1 MVKSMHADILV
12 WLCLL
17 IALCVLGITVAA
29 LRSDSRRFRRRLA
42 GEEAARRQWLH
53 ALADAS
59 FDGLLIHRQ
68 GMILQMNRSLVR
80 MLGAREREWLG
91 QHFANLARPDQVA
104 ALRAE
109 LEAPQP
115 QLVEFS
121 LVRTNKSEVAVEIF
135 SHNIEFEGLPATV
148 TAIRD
153 ISQRLADAA
162 RIARLTH
169 YDGLTGLANRT
180 LFGEM
185 LAAAIA
191 RNDHSSGTTTV
202 VTLDLDQFKQ
212 MNERLGRAGGD
223 LLLQQVAVRIGAMVS
238 KEDALARLGGDK
250 FALLMTSAGAPN
262 RALSLGGQL
271 AAAFGEP
278 FIIEGRLVKQ
288 ALSIGIA
295 VYPDHAADADGLM
308 KASAFALSQAQRAG
322 GGVAHMF
329 SHDEIRIARQE
340 EARSGQSD
348 VQRLADDLRV
358 AVRRGEM
365 RLVYQPVFRTA
376 ELTPIGFEALARWN
390 HPVEGLI
397 GPERFIPVA
406 DAAGL
411 NQEIGCYLLERAC
424 EAAQHA
430 GGMRMAVNLSSV
442 QLRDVNLAARIGAIL
457 RKTGLR
463 PELLEVEVAEGL
475 LVENPGGA
483 RPALQALRALGVG
496 VALDDFG
503 TGYSSLN
510 SLCDLP
516 FSRLKIDRRFVQQL
530 GRDDNAEAI
539 VNAILTLASNL
550 RVEVTAVGVENAAQ
564 LDYLRRRGCHFVQ
577 GNLLGQPTARAMA
590 PAPLAL
596 AAPSARPALV
606 VARG

>member
-1 MVKSMHADILV
+1 MHADNLV

-17 IALCVLGITVAA
+17 IALCVLGGAVAA
-29 LRSDSRRFRRRLA
+29 LRSDSRRGRARLA
-42 GEEAARRQWLH
+42 GEEAARRQWLRT
-53 ALADAS
+53 LADAS

-68 GMILQMNRSLVR
+68 GLILQMNRSLVR

-121 LVRTNKSEVAVEIF
+121 LIRTNKSELAVEIF
-135 SHNIEFEGLPATV
+135 SHNIDFEGLPATV

-153 ISQRLADAA
+153 ITQRQADAA
-162 RIARLTH
+162 RIARLLH
-169 YDGLTGLANRT
+169 YDALTGLPNRA

-185 LAAAIA
+185 LAGAIA
-191 RNDHSSGTTTV
+191 RNDHSNGTTTV
-202 VTLDLDQFKQ
+202 FTLDLDQFKR
-212 MNERLGRAGGD
+212 MNEQLGRAGGD
-223 LLLQQVAVRIGAMVS
+223 LLLQQAALRIAAMVA
-238 KEDALARLGGDK
+238 KEDKLARLGGDK
-250 FALLMTSAGAPN
+250 FALLMSSAGPPN

-288 ALSIGIA
+288 AISIGIA
-295 VYPDHAADADGLM
+295 VYPDHAADAEGLM
-308 KASAFALSQAQRAG
+308 KVSAFALAQAQREG
-322 GGVAHMF
+322 GGAAHLF
-329 SHDEIRIARQE
+329 SHQE
-340 EARSGQSD
+340 ERAVQQEAARTGQTD
-348 VQRLADDLRV
+348 VQRLAGDLRG
-358 AVRRGEM
+358 AVGRGEM

-376 ELTPIGFEALARWN
+376 ELAPVGFEALARWN
-390 HPVEGLI
+390 HPIEGVI

-411 NQEIGCYLLERAC
+411 NLEIGCHLLERAC
-424 EAAQHA
+424 EAAQQA
-430 GGMRMAVNLSSV
+430 GGLRMSVNLSSV
-442 QLRDVNLAARIGAIL
+442 QLRDVNLAVRVAAIL

-475 LVENPGGA
+475 LVENPSGA
-483 RPALQALRALGVG
+483 QPALQALRALGVG
-496 VALDDFG
+496 IALDDFG
-503 TGYSSLN
+503 TAYSSLS

-516 FSRLKIDRRFVQQL
+516 FSKLKIDRRFVQQL
-530 GRDDNAEAI
+530 GRDENAEAI
-539 VNAILTLASNL
+539 VKAILTLASNL
-550 RVEVTAVGVENAAQ
+550 RVEVTAVGVESAAQ

-577 GNLLGQPTARAMA
+577 GNLLGQPTARAVA

-596 AAPSARPALV
+596 AAPPARPALV